1 MKEQRNSSETRN
13 DLKPSTIN
21 ATTVKRIIDREDDK
35 NSLVV
40 KTGVVKGKFK
50 SKRLSDSARN
60 FEELEVQIGF

>member
-1 MKEQRNSSETRN
+1 MFTRLKE
-13 DLKPSTIN
+13 I
-21 ATTVKRIIDREDDK
+21 DDK